1 MVECKINSIVND
13 YANNYICNNKLCR
26 YNMWKGINN
35 DAKNT
40 IQEYYNYDSL
50 KEIII
55 LDYIDNNIDEI
66 IIGIKNAIQKYE
78 EKDWIEIG
86 QFLNEFITFINELNA
101 IKY

>member
-1 MVECKINSIVND
+1 
-13 YANNYICNNKLCR
+13 
-26 YNMWKGINN
+26 MWKGINN

-50 KEIII
+50 KAIII